1 MNCRINARI
10 YHTNVKTLERQM
22 TDITLVHNTPYI
34 KNCAANDVLM
44 INKVLHHFIK
54 DGGFS
59 DTDIIY
65 QIDIYN
71 IETVKDGEQE

>member
-1 MNCRINARI
+1 MKTCINCRI
-10 YHTNVKTLERQM
+10 YHTNIKTLARET
-22 TDITLVHNTPYI
+22 TDITLTHNTPYI

-44 INKVLHHFIK
+44 INKALHHFIT

-71 IETVKDGEQE
+71 IETVKDGEKE